1 MNRLALK
8 QAQTCI
14 DELIAAVRYQQSL
27 EKPAPLVTLEV
38 WLSALG
44 TAQAE
49 LKEFEASLSPTF
61 VLDMQGV
68 SYGVNG
74 E

>member
-8 QAQTCI
+8 QAQSCI

-27 EKPAPLVTLEV
+27 EKPAALFTLDV

-44 TAQAE
+44 TTQAE

-61 VLDMQGV
+61 VLDMQGMA
-68 SYGVNG
+68 YGING